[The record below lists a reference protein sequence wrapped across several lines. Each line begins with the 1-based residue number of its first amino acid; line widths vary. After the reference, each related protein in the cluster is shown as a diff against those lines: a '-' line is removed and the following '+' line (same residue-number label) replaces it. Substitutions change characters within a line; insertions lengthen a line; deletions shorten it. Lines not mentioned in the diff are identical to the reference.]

1 MYDTDEVIVP
11 RFHSNW
17 TALMTDLTNKEDI
30 DSWYFRMVYYF
41 PDKLGL
47 AQDGDVETGDVP
59 EYLHMFQHIYRS
71 SRYAPWNVKC
81 FHDTQKLLTIHN
93 HNPLK
98 CLAQERCSF
107 KATVQQIILFWDH
120 TLPSFVLYCPLKY
133 RELRLYIDLIIA
145 LCVIFF

>member
-1 MYDTDEVIVP
+1 MAVYDTDEVIVP

-107 KATVQQIILFWDH
+107 KATVQQIILRHFSIFGKEY
-120 TLPSFVLYCPLKY
+120 LLRQILQFVHH
-133 RELRLYIDLIIA
+133 
-145 LCVIFF
+145 